1 MDKEDLEG
9 FEEDEG
15 SVAVLKKG
23 KKGAKQDDVVSITS
37 SQNSEGSA
45 SATLLSSH
53 AMRMGLYTINLG
65 TKMGQRLHTGHMLI
79 LPLIPV
85 FILLGQNISTFT
97 KYVRNAREIETIQMQ
112 VKHIFCTFSSLGCI
126 TWLLKY

>member
-1 MDKEDLEG
+1 MDKQDLED
-9 FEEDEG
+9 FEEDDTAP
-15 SVAVLKKG
+15 VPKKG
-23 KKGAKQDDVVSITS
+23 KKGAKGDDVVSIAS
-37 SQNSEGSA
+37 SQDSEGSA

-65 TKMGQRLHTGHMLI
+65 TKVGQRLHTGHMLV

-97 KYVRNAREIETIQMQ
+97 KYVRNAKEIETIQTQ
-112 VKHIFCTFSSLGCI
+112 VKRIRCTFSSLGRI
-126 TWLLKY
+126 TSYFGW